1 MTDEPH
7 ALSGAYAVHA
17 LPAAEGKAF
26 ERHLA
31 SCPACAAEV
40 RALRETAARLALP
53 TAQPPPPT
61 LRARLL
67 AAAREITTRESADRE
82 VRQAAGDPEPGDVTV
97 WHGGGGGTV
106 VLLPEIPVTP
116 EPGVATLRPRRRTRV
131 LAGLAAVSAAAAVLL
146 GVLAVQARHELSDL
160 ARRDDTMLALL
171 AAPDAETIT
180 QPVTGGGTASVLLSR
195 TRGGMVFTAANLPRP
210 PASRVYELWLMGPA
224 GARPAGLVAAGDV
237 LILRPAGDD
246 ARIGLTVEPAG
257 GSKRPTTQPVMLAD
271 LPAA

>member
-31 SCPACAAEV
+31 GCPSCAAEV
-40 RALRETAARLALP
+40 RALRETAARLAQA
-53 TAQPPPPT
+53 TAQAPPPA
-61 LRARLL
+61 LRARVL
-67 AAAREITTRESADRE
+67 AAARD
-82 VRQAAGDPEPGDVTV
+82 VRQAVGDPEPGDATV
-97 WHGGGGGTV
+97 WHGRGGGTV
-106 VLLPEIPVTP
+106 ILLPEIPVTP
-116 EPGVATLRPRRRTRV
+116 EPGVTPLRPRRRTRV
-131 LAGLAAVSAAAAVLL
+131 LAGLAAVSAAAAVAL
-146 GVLAVQARHELSDL
+146 GVLTIQARRELSDL

-171 AAPDAETIT
+171 SAPDAETIT
-180 QPVTGGGTASVLLSR
+180 QPVTGGGTAAVLLSR
-195 TRGGMVFTAANLPRP
+195 RRGGMVFTAANLPRP
-210 PASRVYELWLMGPA
+210 PAAKVYELWLMGPA
-224 GARPAGLVAAGDV
+224 GARAAGLVAAGDV

-257 GSKRPTTQPVMLAD
+257 GSERPTTQPVMLAD